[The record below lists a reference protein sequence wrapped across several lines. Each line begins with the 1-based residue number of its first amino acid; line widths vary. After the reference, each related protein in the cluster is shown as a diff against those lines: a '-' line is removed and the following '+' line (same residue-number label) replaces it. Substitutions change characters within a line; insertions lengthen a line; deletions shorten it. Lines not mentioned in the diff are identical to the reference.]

1 MSKASDLKRIEELRS
16 AVRRHDELY
25 YRQAEPEI
33 SDFDYD
39 ALKRELAELE
49 SANPELPL
57 GDSPSLAVGDDR
69 VDGFASYRHLQ
80 PMQSLDNTY
89 SQEEF
94 VAFVGRVE
102 KGLEIEGKSARMTV
116 EPKIDG
122 VAVSVTYENGELVR
136 AVTRGNGIEGDDI
149 TANVR
154 FIERLPTRLEGTVLP
169 DLIEIRGEIF
179 MHDEE
184 FERLNVERREQGL
197 EEFKNPRNL
206 AAGTVKMLDREE
218 VAKRK
223 LDIVLYGLGECRP
236 VVVSSQSEY
245 RKQLIDWGL
254 PIVERFWEVEG
265 AEAAWAAVEELD
277 EIRQGFAYPTDG
289 AVVKLDSFRQQDLL
303 GATSKAPRWAIA
315 VKYAAE
321 QAETILNS
329 ITIQVGRTGAL
340 TPVAEL
346 EPVQLAGT
354 TVSRA
359 TLHNQEEMARKDVRI
374 GDSVMIEKAGEIIPA
389 VVRVLTE
396 KRLEGSEPFVFPETC
411 PACGT
416 PVSKIEGEVAV
427 RCLNIECPDQ
437 VRGRLEHYASRQCL
451 DIEGLGEAVVDQL
464 VATGKVSNISDIYRL
479 EFEQLL
485 ELEKFAEKSA
495 WNLVAAIEASKGVEL
510 WRLLH
515 GLGIPQVGAAAAKD
529 LAKAFGGVKELEGA
543 SLEQL
548 IEVDGIGEKTAN
560 GIRAYF
566 ADEKNKAVLVS
577 LFEAGMNPVA
587 PEKISEAEAIFA
599 GKTFVI
605 TGTLPSLKRSEA
617 KAIVESKG
625 GKVAGS
631 VSKKTDFLVA
641 GEAAGSK
648 LAKAE
653 SLGVP
658 VIDEARLLEMA
669 GSATSV

>member
-1 MSKASDLKRIEELRS
+1 MSKASDLKKIEQLR
-16 AVRRHDELY
+16 AEVRRHDELY
-25 YRQAEPEI
+25 YRQATQEI
-33 SDFDYD
+33 ADLEYD
-39 ALKRELAELE
+39 TLKRELADLE
-49 SANPELPL
+49 AANPELPI
-57 GDSPSLAVGDDR
+57 DVSPSTAVGDDR
-69 VDGFASYRHLQ
+69 VEGFASYRHLL

-89 SQEEF
+89 SEDEF

-102 KGLEIEGKSARMTV
+102 KGLEIEGARFTV

-136 AVTRGNGIEGDDI
+136 AVTRGNGIEGDDV

-154 FIERLPTRLEGTVLP
+154 FIKTLPSRLSGTIIP

-179 MHDEE
+179 MQVEE
-184 FERLNVERREQGL
+184 FERLNAERREAGL

-206 AAGTVKMLDREE
+206 AAGTVKMLDRVE

-236 VVVSSQSEY
+236 GVVSSQCEY
-245 RKQLIDWGL
+245 RKQLEEWGL
-254 PIVERFWEVEG
+254 PIVERFWEVQG
-265 AEAAWAAVEELD
+265 AEDAWKAVEELD
-277 EIRQGFAYPTDG
+277 GIRQGFDFPTDG
-289 AVVKLDSFRQQDLL
+289 AVVKLDSFRQQDSL

-321 QAETILNS
+321 QAETLLDR
-329 ITIQVGRTGAL
+329 ITIQVGRTGSL

-359 TLHNQEEMARKDVRI
+359 TLHNQEEMARKDVRV
-374 GDSVMIEKAGEIIPA
+374 GDTVVVEKAGEIIPA
-389 VVRVLTE
+389 VVRVVLE
-396 KRLEGSEPFVFPETC
+396 KRPENSVPFVFPSNC

-416 PVSKIEGEVAV
+416 EVSKIEGEVAV

-437 VRGRLEHYASRQCL
+437 VRARLEHYASRQCL

-464 VATGKVSNISDIYRL
+464 VAKGVVSNISDIYRL
-479 EFEQLL
+479 DYEQLL

-495 WNLVAAIEASKGVEL
+495 RNLLAAIEASKGVEL

-515 GLGIPQVGAAAAKD
+515 GLGIPQVGASAAKD
-529 LAKAFGGVKELEGA
+529 LAKAFGGVKALSEA
-543 SLEQL
+543 TLEQMV
-548 IEVDGIGEKTAN
+548 EVDGIGEKTAS
-560 GIRAYF
+560 GIIAYF
-566 ADEKNKAVLVS
+566 SDEKNAAVVAS
-577 LFEAGMNPVA
+577 LFELGMNPQA
-587 PEKISEAEAIFA
+587 PEQLSEDEAIFA

-605 TGTLPSLKRSEA
+605 TGTLPTLKRNEA
-617 KAIVESKG
+617 KALVESKG

-648 LAKAE
+648 LTKAE
-653 SLGVP
+653 SLGVE
-658 VIDEARLLEMA
+658 VIDEVQLLEMC
-669 GSATSV
+669 G